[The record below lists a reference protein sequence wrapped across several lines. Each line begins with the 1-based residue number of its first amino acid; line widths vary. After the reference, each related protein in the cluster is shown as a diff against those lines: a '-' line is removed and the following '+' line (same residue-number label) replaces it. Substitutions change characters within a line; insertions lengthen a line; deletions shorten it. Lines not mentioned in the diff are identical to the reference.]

1 MTVTQFSTLLTKTY
15 RKTIKTIKNYKKTIK
30 NYKTLV
36 TLNKNYKIN
45 DFGNFPR
52 SQIKGFA
59 TTACFCVTVIQNYKK
74 L

>member
-1 MTVTQFSTLLTKTY
+1 M
-15 RKTIKTIKNYKKTIK
+15 
-30 NYKTLV
+30 

-74 L
+74 NYKTLVTVNQNMKSVVFAVTVIQNYKKL